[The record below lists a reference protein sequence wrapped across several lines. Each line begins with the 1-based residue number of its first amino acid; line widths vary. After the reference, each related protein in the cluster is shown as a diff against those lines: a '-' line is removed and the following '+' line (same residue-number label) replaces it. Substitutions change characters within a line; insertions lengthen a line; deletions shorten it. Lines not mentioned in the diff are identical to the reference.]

1 MPREPQGRERRGV
14 RGAEHDRSNG
24 EVPSIVRL
32 VNATNRLRPEVST
45 ASTAAVGVFVVAAFV
60 YVRTLLPG
68 VSFGDWAEAQMIPA
82 RLGILH
88 PTGYPLYLLLGKLF
102 SMIPVESV
110 AYRASLLS
118 AVAAAGVVGMAVLI
132 AVRLGVRPVI
142 ATGAALCLAV
152 TGTLW
157 QEATFSEMNGLHLL
171 LVALLLHRALV
182 WRAERRPRDLLIGA
196 LLGGLCVSN
205 HGLAITVVPLVILFV
220 LVDARREIKA
230 HPVVLV
236 KAGGALVLGLV
247 PYLYLP
253 LRALAGPSEVYGPFL
268 TWDGFFAHV
277 SGAQFRS
284 DMHFTSIESL
294 TTAWAAIP
302 HVIHDLVSLSNV
314 VFVVMGVIGIAIL
327 LLRDHWFGLLVV
339 TLGAVN
345 VYFYANYLG
354 DLSHYLLTTWLIL
367 ALGLAVAAE
376 AIVGRLVRLVV
387 GRIGPGAA
395 GIQYAILGLA
405 LVLLVS
411 NWATHDQS
419 ANRDGEHFTAAVF
432 AALPE
437 DAVLITYWDALT
449 PLSYEHCIEG
459 VRPDVSLRAYDE
471 QALVTCD
478 PVERP
483 LAEVARRRPVFALM
497 VHDASLAEMTHL
509 TPVPVT
515 TIRLPWGKRYPEY
528 DRNLY
533 RLVPNDGSP

>member
-1 MPREPQGRERRGV
+1 M
-14 RGAEHDRSNG
+14 
-24 EVPSIVRL
+24 
-32 VNATNRLRPEVST
+32 ST
-45 ASTAAVGVFVVAAFV
+45 ANLAAVGAFVAALLV

-68 VSFGDWAEAQMIPA
+68 VSFGDWAEAEMIPA

-102 SMIPVESV
+102 SVIPVESV
-110 AYRASLLS
+110 AYRANLLS

-182 WRAERRPRDLLIGA
+182 WRAERRDRDLLIGA

-205 HGLAITVVPLVILFV
+205 HGLAITVVPLVILLV
-220 LVDARREIKA
+220 LVDARREIAA

-236 KAGGALVLGLV
+236 KAAGAFVLGLA

-253 LRALAGPSEVYGPFL
+253 LRALAGPSEVYGSFL
-268 TWDGFFAHV
+268 TWDGFFGHV
-277 SGAQFRS
+277 SGAQFRG
-284 DMHFTSIESL
+284 DMHFTSIESFKA
-294 TTAWAAIP
+294 AWAAMP
-302 HVIHDLVSLSNV
+302 QVIDHLVSLSNV
-314 VFVVMGVIGIAIL
+314 VFVGIGVVGVAIL
-327 LLRDHWFGLLVV
+327 LLRNHWFGLLLVV
-339 TLGAVN
+339 LGVVN

-367 ALGLAVAAE
+367 AIGLAVAAE
-376 AIVGRLVRLVV
+376 AVVSFVV
-387 GRIGPGAA
+387 GRIGLRAA

-405 LVLLVS
+405 LVLVVS

-419 ANRDGEHFTAAVF
+419 ANRDGERFTAAVF
-432 AALPE
+432 AALPQ
-437 DAVLITYWDALT
+437 DAVLLTYWDALT
-449 PLSYEHCIEG
+449 SLSYKHCIEG
-459 VRPDVSLRAYDE
+459 VRPDVTLQAYDE
-471 QALVTCD
+471 SALVTCD
-478 PVERP
+478 PVARP
-483 LAEVARRRPVFALM
+483 LTEVVHRRPVFALM
-497 VHDASLAEMTHL
+497 VHDESLAALTHL

-515 TIRLPWGKRYPEY
+515 TIRLPWGQRYPEL
-528 DRNLY
+528 DRTLY
-533 RLVPNDGSP
+533 RLIPNDVSP